1 MSKKKQQ
8 LIEIALNLFM
18 NEGFHA
24 TGIDRIVEVSGISKT
39 TLYRHFESKEILI
52 RDALLV
58 FSQRQQAGWQRDDYQ
73 LLSAEQLMLARF
85 DELEALVKSQHFS
98 GCIFLNASGEYPD
111 EDNFI
116 HKVAI
121 AHKVASLAETK
132 RRLAFIEDADIE
144 GSHTNLASIIE
155 LLYEGLVA
163 RLQVQQD
170 LGLITTAKKAVAA
183 LLKAKE

>member
-1 MSKKKQQ
+1 VSKKKQQ

-39 TLYRHFESKEILI
+39 TMYRHFESKEVLI
-52 RDALLV
+52 REALLV
-58 FSQRQQAGWQRDDYQ
+58 FSQRQQAGWERNDYQ

-85 DELEALVKSQHFS
+85 DELEALVQSKHFS

-111 EDNFI
+111 EENLI
-116 HKVAI
+116 HQIAI
-121 AHKVASLAETK
+121 AHKAASLAETK
-132 RRLAFIEDADIE
+132 RRLASIE
-144 GSHTNLASIIE
+144 GADDDLAVIIE
-155 LLYEGLVA
+155 LIYEGLVA

-170 LGLITTAKKAVAA
+170 LGLIKAAKKAVAA
-183 LLKAKE
+183 LIE